1 MKSTVKKNVSIKKSR
16 ILVGILVLLGAF
28 LAGTWR
34 FSPWFRTWALGK
46 VDQARGAA
54 IHYELLDQ
62 VEARN
67 IRQVMTADPA
77 HSRMIMWQSD
87 YEARDPVVEYR
98 KTGEEKLLTVPP
110 VKDEK
115 FTDGGKTTWIYQVR
129 LEQLEP
135 GQAYE
140 YRIRVGKKAT
150 DWMPLKAFAGSSF
163 KALIFPDSQSAD
175 YSAWKAV
182 AQPAWQRNQDASFF
196 VNMGDLVDNG
206 EDSNQW
212 NAWFGVVEPM
222 TEKIPVAPLMG
233 NHETYDLNW
242 KVRMPEGYLH
252 LFSLPDNGR
261 EKYRNQF
268 YSFTVGDVHFVVLNT
283 QSEELKEWE
292 PDLVRDQQA
301 WFQEDMERN
310 RNKWNIVLMHK
321 DPLQYGF
328 NPETRPGRE
337 RAEGFSPEG
346 REWMPLFDQYGVDLV
361 LSAHLHTYR
370 NRGKIYDFQRADH
383 GPSYIITGV
392 AGDVRYP
399 SLWKRHALDVSL
411 APQPE
416 TDNYL
421 VLEKQEDQLQIQC
434 FLPDGTLVDTV
445 TVRKSGEKA
454 W

>member
-1 MKSTVKKNVSIKKSR
+1 MKKNVSIKKSR
-16 ILVGILVLLGAF
+16 ILMGF
-28 LAGTWR
+28 LALAVALVAGVWH

-54 IHYELLDQ
+54 IHYDLLDQ

-67 IRQVMTADPA
+67 IRQVMTADP
-77 HSRMIMWQSD
+77 SRSRVIQWQSD
-87 YEARDPVVEYR
+87 YPVKEEPVLEYR
-98 KTGEEKLLTVPP
+98 KAGESSLTADSVTE
-110 VKDEK
+110 EK
-115 FTDGGKTTWIYQVR
+115 FTDGDKDTWIYTAR

-140 YRIRVGKKAT
+140 YRIRAGKKAT
-150 DWMPLKAFAGSSF
+150 EWMPLKAFAGNTF

-175 YSAWKAV
+175 YSVWKAA
-182 AQPAWQRNQDASFF
+182 AQPAWQRNPDASFF

-206 EDSNQW
+206 EDSSQW

-222 TEKIPVAPLMG
+222 AEKIPVAPLMG

-252 LFSLPDNGR
+252 RFALPDNGR

-283 QSEELKEWE
+283 QNEELKEWE
-292 PDLVRDQQA
+292 PDLARDQEA
-301 WFQEDMERN
+301 WFQEDMVRN
-310 RNKWNIVLMHK
+310 RGKWNIVLMHK
-321 DPLQYGF
+321 DPLQYAF
-328 NPETRPGRE
+328 DPATRPGRD

-346 REWMPLFDQYGVDLV
+346 REWMPLFDRYGVDLV

-399 SLWKRHALDVSL
+399 SLWKRHALDVTL

-421 VLEKQEDQLQIQC
+421 VLEKQEDQLRIQC

-445 TVRKSGEKA
+445 TIGKSEE
-454 W
+454 

>member
-1 MKSTVKKNVSIKKSR
+1 MKRNVSIKNSR
-16 ILVGILVLLGAF
+16 ILVGILVLLGAV

-34 FSPWFRTWALGK
+34 FSPWFRTWAMGK
-46 VDQARGAA
+46 AEQARGAA
-54 IHYELLDQ
+54 IHYDLLDE

-77 HSRMIMWQSD
+77 HSRVIMWQSD
-87 YEARDPVVEYR
+87 YAVKEPVLEYR
-98 KTGEEKLLTVPP
+98 MEGKENGETVP
-110 VKDEK
+110 VQAEK
-115 FTDGGKTTWIYQVR
+115 FTDGGKNTWIYR
-129 LEQLEP
+129 ARISGLEP
-135 GQAYE
+135 GQTYG
-140 YRIRVGKKAT
+140 YRIRDGKKAT
-150 DWMPLKAFAGSSF
+150 AWMSLKAFAGNTF
-163 KALIFPDSQSAD
+163 KALVFPDSQSAD
-175 YSAWKAV
+175 YSAWKAT
-182 AQPAWQRNQDASFF
+182 AQPAWQRNSDASFF

-222 TEKIPVAPLMG
+222 AEKIPVAPVMG
-233 NHETYDLNW
+233 NHETYNLNW

-252 LFSLPDNGR
+252 HFVLPDNGR

-283 QSEELKEWE
+283 QNTELKEWE
-292 PDLVRDQQA
+292 PDLMRDQQE
-301 WFQEDMERN
+301 WFREDMARN
-310 RNKWNIVLMHK
+310 RKTWNIVLMHK
-321 DPLQYGF
+321 DPFQYGF

-337 RAEGFSPEG
+337 RAEGFSEEG
-346 REWMPLFDQYGVDLV
+346 REWMPIFDQYGVDLV

-370 NRGKIYDFQRADH
+370 NRGRIYDFQRADR
-383 GPSYIITGV
+383 GPAYVITGV

-399 SLWKRHALDVSL
+399 GLWKRHPLDLTV

-421 VLEKQEDQLQIQC
+421 VLEKKEDSLEIQC

-445 TVRKSGEKA
+445 TVGKSEE
-454 W
+454 